1 MEFNAASIT
10 VMQSSIITH
19 RSSVRAGVWLLK
31 ARIIQKAVTGAC
43 PAWVSS
49 LRKCWQRHIQCS
61 KGCYSLWS
69 TFTWQVEWYFQCTAD
84 HYCLVG
90 AGELKAPISLSS
102 ALSAAKRRDNK
113 VSSHSN
119 TNVSLFIAVYCC
131 LQTAKKPSSTLSGMF
146 PFEKEWKNKGYLQL

>member
-1 MEFNAASIT
+1 MEFNAVSIT
-10 VMQSSIITH
+10 VLQNSIITH
-19 RSSVRAGVWLLK
+19 RSSVRAGVWLLE

-49 LRKCWQRHIQCS
+49 LRKWWQRHVQHS
-61 KGCYSLWS
+61 KGCCSLWS
-69 TFTWQVEWYFQCTAD
+69 TFTWQVEWYFQCAAD

-102 ALSAAKRRDNK
+102 ALSAAKRKQNK

-131 LQTAKKPSSTLSGMF
+131 LQTTKKPSSTVSGMF
-146 PFEKEWKNKGYLQL
+146 LFEKEWKTKGYLQL